1 MKDGIKTSHMKE
13 GIGTSSMNN
22 NMKTSN
28 INGVLNIFKN
38 KGMTSF
44 DVVRKIKFLAS
55 EKKVGHTGTLDPEA
69 TGVLPVC
76 IGKATKT
83 IDYIMNSNKAY
94 DVKILLGVKTTT
106 YDLEGEVVEKNETGH
121 LTEDEVSNAVLS
133 FIGEYDQVPPMYSAL
148 KKNGVRLYDLA
159 RQGIEVERE
168 ARRINIYNISNL
180 IIDLPYVYMKVNCSK
195 GTYIRSLCYDIGET
209 LKVGATMA
217 ELNRSETSIFKQ
229 ENSVNI
235 EDLTKENIQDYIIS
249 IEEAL
254 SFYPKI
260 TVNNSFTKLL
270 INGVKVFDKRLTNEK
285 IEKNILYR
293 VYDSEETFI
302 GIGKQDDKG
311 FKIEKLL
318 L

>member
-1 MKDGIKTSHMKE
+1 MKE
-13 GIGTSSMNN
+13 EIGTSPI
-22 NMKTSN
+22 KKEKLH

-44 DVVRKIKFLAS
+44 DVVRKVKFLAG

-76 IGKATKT
+76 LGKATKT
-83 IDYIMNSNKAY
+83 IDYIMNSKKVY
-94 DVKILLGVKTTT
+94 DVKLLLGTKTTT
-106 YDLEGEVVEKNETGH
+106 YDLEGEVVETKQTEH
-121 LTEDEVSNAVLS
+121 LTEDEVSKVVLS

-159 RQGIEVERE
+159 RQGIEIERE
-168 ARRINIYNISNL
+168 ARRINIINISNVK
-180 IIDLPYVYMKVNCSK
+180 IDLPYVYMKVACSK
-195 GTYIRSLCYDIGET
+195 GTYIRSLCYDIGEK
-209 LKVGATMA
+209 LNVGGAMA
-217 ELNRSETSIFKQ
+217 ELNRSETSVFKQ

-235 EDLTKENIQDYIIS
+235 ESLTKENIKDYIIT

-260 TVNNSFTKLL
+260 TVSSSFTNLL
-270 INGVKVFDKRLTNEK
+270 VNGVKVFDKRLTNERR
-285 IEKNILYR
+285 EKNVLYR
-293 VYDSEETFI
+293 VYDSEGIFI
-302 GIGKQDDKG
+302 GIGKQDDEG